1 MSVPVINR
9 DTRIPSSDVI
19 QSCLF
24 QVPSVQPFGIQL
36 HGMDGAQGPK
46 GDCGEKGDKGE
57 KGEKGDQGP
66 PCTVVDENENIAIG
80 TIVKGSKN
88 IAIGVQS
95 ASTTTGSNNIILG
108 YGAKSSIPTISNE
121 IVLGNASITALRCQ
135 QTAIAGLSD
144 KRDKTNITSLD
155 SNESLDFIRQL
166 RPVEFQWDMREWY
179 DDNVSNQKK
188 VGTIDIGFIAQDI
201 LSIKQKDSYRIVST
215 ANPDRY
221 EVAPAR
227 MLPLLVSAIQEL
239 EKRVKMLEERF

>member
-24 QVPSVQPFGIQL
+24 QVPSVQPIGIQL
-36 HGMDGAQGPK
+36 HGMDGAQGQKGEK

-57 KGEKGDQGP
+57 KGDQGP
-66 PCTVVDENENIAIG
+66 PFTCVDEHDNIAIG
-80 TIVKGSKN
+80 TRVEGSKN

-95 ASTTTGSNNIILG
+95 ASTTTGTNNIILG

-144 KRDKTNITSLD
+144 ERDKTNITTLD
-155 SNESLDFIRQL
+155 STESLEFIRQL

-179 DDNVSNQKK
+179 DDNVSDQTKL
-188 VGTIDIGFIAQDI
+188 GTIDIGFIAQDI
-201 LSIKQKDSYRIVST
+201 LAVDQKDSYRIVST
-215 ANPDRY
+215 ANPERY

-227 MLPLLVSAIQEL
+227 LLPLLVSAIQEL
-239 EKRVKMLEERF
+239 EKKVKILEERF